1 MSLSSTSTI
10 KQQLTQALGAAKA
23 PNYFAALQAFVKGQ
37 LSRAEF
43 EHVVC
48 ALLDVPALVQLHNAL
63 IISLFDATAVLRR
76 PPTPPPPPAPKQPP
90 TKRRRVLL
98 PYQGPTT
105 PDDARSFRSS
115 RVKRWALTV
124 GRKERDRLRN
134 VVPFQDP
141 QPKPDSD
148 EIARERGV
156 VLLPERG
163 DPPGSRLVV
172 NLHSASRA
180 PTFQHIVDRVNLIC
194 AQNNLGTPHRSVPEL
209 VNMAC
214 QAKLKQL
221 ITHALTLTSTS
232 HAITSIV
239 PSSTLSASHSLH
251 THHHPQR
258 APVLTAA
265 SFQTLF
271 TISPSDLPNKS
282 ASAMRLA
289 TLGPPDE
296 DDPEDA
302 VVLKDREIHDQRWQ
316 LMALLGERSTVRESL
331 RGSR

>member
-1 MSLSSTSTI
+1 MRSRVGRESITCMSLSSTSTI

-43 EHVVC
+43 EDVVC

-105 PDDARSFRSS
+105 PDDARSFKSS

-163 DPPGSRLVV
+163 GMDIYLTHRTTDHPPLQIP
-172 NLHSASRA
+172 RA
-180 PTFQHIVDRVNLIC
+180 AVSSSIS
-194 AQNNLGTPHRSVPEL
+194 TPPPEHPPF
-209 VNMAC
+209 N
-214 QAKLKQL
+214 
-221 ITHALTLTSTS
+221 TL
-232 HAITSIV
+232 
-239 PSSTLSASHSLH
+239 
-251 THHHPQR
+251 
-258 APVLTAA
+258 
-265 SFQTLF
+265 
-271 TISPSDLPNKS
+271 
-282 ASAMRLA
+282 
-289 TLGPPDE
+289 
-296 DDPEDA
+296 
-302 VVLKDREIHDQRWQ
+302 
-316 LMALLGERSTVRESL
+316 
-331 RGSR
+331 